1 MRISNIDQYLSN
13 EESYLNIDGMGLD
26 LNVDATAQ
34 TASAP
39 TPTPYAVSIYNSH
52 TATLNAIL
60 FGKDIYYLST
70 NYGSNTAITIT
81 NLQGSATYAQL
92 LAQSGTCPFTTS
104 AIKIIATNATQA
116 NQTITYYAQDANGTL
131 VAEPITAALFANP
144 FQNDSGY
151 SITMEISR
159 EINSNTYLSIPI
171 LTGNTITVVIVPQN
185 KFVAARANTGQNAVK
200 QYGRSGL
207 MYGIPTSAGG
217 NVPQLA

>member
-1 MRISNIDQYLSN
+1 MKINLDQYLSN

-39 TPTPYAVSIYNSH
+39 SPTPYAVSIYNSH

-60 FGKDIYYLST
+60 FGKDIYYLDEDF
-70 NYGSNTAITIT
+70 GSDSAITIT
-81 NLQGSATYAQL
+81 NLQGSSTYAQL

-104 AIKIIATNATQA
+104 VIKIIATNASQA

-131 VAEPITAALFANP
+131 VGEPITAALYANP

-171 LTGNTITVVIVPQN
+171 LAGGTITVVIAPQN
-185 KFVAARANTGQNAVK
+185 KFVAARANTGQNTVK
-200 QYGRSGL
+200 QYGRSGFI
-207 MYGIPTSAGG
+207 YGIPTSNSGMS
-217 NVPQLA
+217 PQLM